1 MLYLLNPLTGGA
13 SLYSLASFA
22 SSIMSGRELQLKI
35 KTCGGGC
42 IACNTIHARASSA
55 ISVKE
60 PGSPTRSKATELAEH
75 NEFSFDTTIEISQR
89 LELGLMT
96 GGRSLRA
103 KSRPHGLPAGSS
115 RPANSPQTLSPK
127 SSANVRD
134 LSQATN
140 KWEDFKLQS
149 KTKGGPPS
157 QTMSSGLKC
166 VHPWDFNPFASMS
179 GSSSDPLGEYW
190 SRDKR

>member
-1 MLYLLNPLTGGA
+1 MSGVTRMLYLLNPLTGGA

-22 SSIMSGRELQLKI
+22 LSIMSSSELQLKI
-35 KTCGGGC
+35 KTCGGGRV
-42 IACNTIHARASSA
+42 ACNAIHARASSA

-75 NEFSFDTTIEISQR
+75 NEMSFDTTIKISQR

-96 GGRSLRA
+96 GGRSSRA

-115 RPANSPQTLSPK
+115 WPANNPQTLFPK
-127 SSANVRD
+127 SSANKREGN
-134 LSQATN
+134 LSN
-140 KWEDFKLQS
+140 R
-149 KTKGGPPS
+149 TKGGPPN
-157 QTMSSGLKC
+157 QTMSSSLKC